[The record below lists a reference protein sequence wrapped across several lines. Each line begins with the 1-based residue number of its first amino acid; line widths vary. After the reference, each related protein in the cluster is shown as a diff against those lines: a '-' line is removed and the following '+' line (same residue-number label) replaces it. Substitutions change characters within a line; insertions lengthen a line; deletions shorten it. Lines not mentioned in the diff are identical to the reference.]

1 MILFSTLVIEK
12 LLQNIKKKMATFAES
27 QILCTSLSEF
37 YEGYRGGIKS
47 TQEEVLLIINLMI
60 VLEKKI
66 NDRKLVGHQD
76 MLECFETQ
84 QETLFVQEKSLHA
97 VSIWARRTVTEVVTS
112 GILSNNSPCRNLRA

>member
-60 VLEKKI
+60 VLV
-66 NDRKLVGHQD
+66 LG
-76 MLECFETQ
+76 LW
-84 QETLFVQEKSLHA
+84 S
-97 VSIWARRTVTEVVTS
+97 VTS
-112 GILSNNSPCRNLRA
+112 FERSVHWSISLIMYSIHLPR

>member
-37 YEGYRGGIKS
+37 YEGGIKS

>member
-1 MILFSTLVIEK
+1 M
-12 LLQNIKKKMATFAES
+12 
-27 QILCTSLSEF
+27 
-37 YEGYRGGIKS
+37 
-47 TQEEVLLIINLMI
+47 LIINLMI

-66 NDRKLVGHQD
+66 NDRMLVGSPSHQD

>member
-1 MILFSTLVIEK
+1 M
-12 LLQNIKKKMATFAES
+12 
-27 QILCTSLSEF
+27 
-37 YEGYRGGIKS
+37 
-47 TQEEVLLIINLMI
+47 LIINLMI

-97 VSIWARRTVTEVVTS
+97 VSIWARTEKSLQVEF
-112 GILSNNSPCRNLRA
+112 

>member
-1 MILFSTLVIEK
+1 M
-12 LLQNIKKKMATFAES
+12 
-27 QILCTSLSEF
+27 
-37 YEGYRGGIKS
+37 
-47 TQEEVLLIINLMI
+47 LIINLMI

-97 VSIWARRTVTEVVTS
+97 VSIWARRTEVVTS
-112 GILSNNSPCRNLRA
+112 GILSNNSTVQKLKS

>member
-1 MILFSTLVIEK
+1 M
-12 LLQNIKKKMATFAES
+12 
-27 QILCTSLSEF
+27 
-37 YEGYRGGIKS
+37 
-47 TQEEVLLIINLMI
+47 LIINLMI